1 MEKTR
6 EGTAEPGI
14 VTGWAV
20 SKISKSN
27 LRQIIHSQV
36 EAYRDPSWITS
47 RDNEQQSISFKN
59 ALAKIDGCPN
69 QARGLMSWTGTANP
83 AANQNAEFRLGA
95 WAASRAS
102 TSASSAALRK
112 SRAFNCAR

>member
-27 LRQIIHSQV
+27 LRKIIHSQV

-69 QARGLMSWTGTANP
+69 QARGPNELDAYGKSGR
-83 AANQNAEFRLGA
+83 QSKRGISLGRLG
-95 WAASRAS
+95 RQHE
-102 TSASSAALRK
+102 RIF
-112 SRAFNCAR
+112 R